1 MDKMQNLNEMANV
14 VFGTNNFDG
23 LLSKGVQTFFL
34 NGENFFLAEVWTGVH
49 SGGNGKTWMKAS
61 ILHWG
66 YEVETP
72 YRLVQTEDGWRK
84 AVWDDHFEAWMPDWN
99 TPVEVDEDEDI

>member
-1 MDKMQNLNEMANV
+1 MDKMMDL

-23 LLSKGVQTFFL
+23 LLAKGVQTFFL
-34 NGENFFLAEVWTGVH
+34 NGKNFFLAEVWTGVH
-49 SGGNGKTWMKAS
+49 SGGNGKTWMRAS
-61 ILHWG
+61 VLHWG
-66 YEVETP
+66 YEVEIP

-84 AVWDDHFEAWMPDWN
+84 AFWDERFEAWMPDWQ